1 MIEESVREQL
11 VDSMMQIIDQERM
24 IEGSKLALAGHAD
37 FNLFDAFRIF
47 DVMGRGCLTLSE
59 LYNGLV
65 KHLGLVPSQDELEL
79 FFQRYDRDMDGSL
92 RFTEFC
98 DAFIPLDPHIGQVL
112 NGRQSMHRA
121 DVYMS
126 GPPEQY
132 FLPITIMDLKELF
145 RTHFRVEVLAED
157 MRVQLERNPLFELPM
172 AFQLIERRGKIGYQ
186 EVRNTLEMRGVM
198 AADRDLTAILNKF
211 EHDTQ
216 GNVAKTAFLAEM
228 LPKLPHK

>member
-1 MIEESVREQL
+1 MIEA
-11 VDSMMQIIDQERM
+11 
-24 IEGSKLALAGHAD
+24 SKLAVAGHAD

-98 DAFIPLDPHIGQVL
+98 DAFIPLDPHIGQIL
-112 NGRQSMHRA
+112 NTRQSMQRA
-121 DVYMS
+121 DIFIS

-132 FLPITIMDLKELF
+132 FLPVTIMDLKELF
-145 RTHFRVEVLAED
+145 RTHFRIEVLMED
-157 MRVQLERNPLFELPM
+157 MRIQLEKNPLFELPL
-172 AFQLIERRGKIGYQ
+172 AFALIEKRGSFGYS
-186 EVRNTLEMRGVM
+186 ELR
-198 AADRDLTAILNKF
+198 
-211 EHDTQ
+211 
-216 GNVAKTAFLAEM
+216 
-228 LPKLPHK
+228 